1 MGGAPDANP
10 ALRLAPEVEAALSD
24 GRPVVALETAV
35 LTHGLPRTPMPAPAG
50 IAGWDA
56 SLPANLALSA
66 LLEDTVRTSGAVP
79 ATVGMLDGR
88 LHVGLT
94 RDELERL
101 GHDTAARKLSTR
113 DLGAAAAQRANGGTT
128 VAATLAACRA
138 TGIRVFATGGIGGV
152 HRGWTDRP
160 DVSADLAMLART
172 PVAVISAGAKSILD
186 LPATVEALDA
196 LGIPVVGLGTAHFPR
211 FLSPGDASLG
221 VSARA
226 ADAAEVARICQAHW
240 AFAPSVG
247 VLVAN
252 PPPAG
257 AAIPADEVESVIEAA
272 MAEAVRTGVRGAAI
286 TPFLLDRVQRATG
299 GRTVA
304 TNVAVLAANARAGAE
319 VANMRRASFCEFP
332 PKLGK

>member
-1 MGGAPDANP
+1 MGGAPDVNH
-10 ALRLAPEVEAALSD
+10 ALRVAPEVEAALCD
-24 GRPVVALETAV
+24 GRAVVALETAV
-35 LTHGLPRTPMPAPAG
+35 LTHGLPRTPMAAPAG
-50 IAGWDA
+50 IEGWEA
-56 SLPANLALSA
+56 SLPANLALSV
-66 LLEDTVRTSGAVP
+66 LLESTVRAAGAVP

-94 RDELERL
+94 RDELGRL

-113 DLGAAAAQRANGGTT
+113 DLGAAAAQRASGGTT
-128 VAATLAACRA
+128 VAATLAACGA
-138 TGIRVFATGGIGGV
+138 AGIRVFATGGIGGV

-211 FLSPGDASLG
+211 FLSPGDESLG

-257 AAIPADEVESVIEAA
+257 AAIPAAEIESVIEAA
-272 MAEAVRTGVRGAAI
+272 MAEAVLTGVRGAAI
-286 TPFLLDRVQRATG
+286 TPFLLERVQRATG

-319 VANMRRASFCEFP
+319 VANMRRASFSEFP
-332 PKLGK
+332 PKPGK